1 MANQQRLQQDGANKW
16 KHKEID
22 DMMKMR
28 SMANTERAMDA
39 QQKTLATQRAKMYQD
54 MEIDLNDADNA
65 AFAPANL

>member
-1 MANQQRLQQDGANKW
+1 
-16 KHKEID
+16 
-22 DMMKMR
+22 MMKMR